1 MENELPLKMWSFW
14 ANLNEVHHPQSCGDC
29 FKKDS
34 SKGKNDVNRLPKR
47 HVNSMTMPLTIRKEG
62 LVKAMVW

>member
-1 MENELPLKMWSFW
+1 MKSTTLKVVVI
-14 ANLNEVHHPQSCGDC
+14 AL
-29 FKKDS
+29 KKDS

-62 LVKAMVW
+62 LVKAMV